1 MDSVHDDV
9 EPYVSDVMDFFNH
22 VVSGDDDSDASGVH
36 APSPTAGT
44 NIPRAQSGGGAGKVG
59 GMAGASSMMSAAA
72 RKRKRTKMSAEEEAA
87 EAEMK
92 KLKSVQS
99 ARDCRRRKK
108 AFIQSLQVRV
118 KECEDREVATQARI
132 AALEVE
138 LKQLQAARGDLHPTS
153 QAEATIIETLNAS
166 DEMGANLNEILG

>member
-1 MDSVHDDV
+1 MSSSSHAKRLTHGDSTH
-9 EPYVSDVMDFFNH
+9 PCPNTHTRTHRITSH
-22 VVSGDDDSDASGVH
+22 RITS
-36 APSPTAGT
+36 
-44 NIPRAQSGGGAGKVG
+44 Q
-59 GMAGASSMMSAAA
+59 
-72 RKRKRTKMSAEEEAA
+72 TKMSAEEEAA